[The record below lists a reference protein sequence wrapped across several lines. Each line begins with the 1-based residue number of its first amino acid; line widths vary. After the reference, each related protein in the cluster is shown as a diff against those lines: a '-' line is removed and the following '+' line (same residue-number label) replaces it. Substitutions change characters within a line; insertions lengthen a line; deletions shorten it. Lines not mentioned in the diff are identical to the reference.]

1 MKLFSLFFLQEGTDD
16 GTAIMIVGNKVDLYE
31 EDSERPVTT
40 QNGKKLAE
48 VWIMLVF
55 DNLTEYFGMTV
66 ELCLHDCVVQ
76 ETYLVT
82 CVA

>member
-1 MKLFSLFFLQEGTDD
+1 MQDGTDD
-16 GTAIMIVGNKVDLYE
+16 GTAIMIVGNKIDLYE

-40 QNGKKLAE
+40 QDGKKLAE

-66 ELCLHDCVVQ
+66 ELCLHDGVVQ
-76 ETYLVT
+76 GACLVT
-82 CVA
+82 CAA

>member
-1 MKLFSLFFLQEGTDD
+1 MRSMHIDITAKSFETVFFFFVQEGTDD

-48 VWIMLVF
+48 V
-55 DNLTEYFGMTV
+55 
-66 ELCLHDCVVQ
+66 
-76 ETYLVT
+76 
-82 CVA
+82 

>member
-1 MKLFSLFFLQEGTDD
+1 
-16 GTAIMIVGNKVDLYE
+16 MIVGNKVDLYE
-31 EDSERPVTT
+31 KDSERPVTT

-55 DNLTEYFGMTV
+55 DNLTEYFGITV
-66 ELCLHDCVVQ
+66 ELCLHDGVVQ

>member
-1 MKLFSLFFLQEGTDD
+1 MGRCILILRLRVLKLLSLFFLQEGTDD

-48 VWIMLVF
+48 V
-55 DNLTEYFGMTV
+55 
-66 ELCLHDCVVQ
+66 
-76 ETYLVT
+76 
-82 CVA
+82 

>member
-1 MKLFSLFFLQEGTDD
+1 MGRCILILRLRVLKLFSFSFVQEGTDD

-48 VWIMLVF
+48 V
-55 DNLTEYFGMTV
+55 
-66 ELCLHDCVVQ
+66 
-76 ETYLVT
+76 
-82 CVA
+82 

>member
-1 MKLFSLFFLQEGTDD
+1 MILRLRVLKLFSFCFVQEGTDD

-48 VWIMLVF
+48 V
-55 DNLTEYFGMTV
+55 
-66 ELCLHDCVVQ
+66 
-76 ETYLVT
+76 
-82 CVA
+82 

>member
-1 MKLFSLFFLQEGTDD
+1 MRSMHIDITAKSFETVFFSFVQEGTDD

-48 VWIMLVF
+48 V
-55 DNLTEYFGMTV
+55 
-66 ELCLHDCVVQ
+66 
-76 ETYLVT
+76 
-82 CVA
+82 